1 MTVTAA
7 EMLAWCQELLNV
19 DDRRPQRTLAEYL
32 ALIPKTASLADLP
45 SGTPVLVRGDVDAKP
60 GATVGEGDVRLR
72 SMRDTLDF
80 GRKQGWKQVVFGH
93 IGRKPEE
100 TLAKVGKRLS
110 EILGCDV
117 PLVSDWLD
125 ESTMT
130 IADALQKQI
139 EASPPGTVLLLENTR
154 RYNIERV
161 LWKAKPADLPKLSEP
176 LAKLAN
182 EFAEKVGTAYVHEAL
197 SAGSLDAS
205 STIVPAAMRRVALG
219 LYEAREFEG
228 PMMRCLAAQLVV
240 FSGLKTDKLDDLE
253 AMIGRGTVKMVL
265 VAGSLAMALK
275 KAAAELDG
283 QSFSLGVAED
293 PARADQP
300 YYIAPARIEQARR
313 MIAEGR
319 AKGIEFVL
327 PVDFVLQD
335 GHSNAVIGPGD
346 QQFDVGPET
355 SALLRAQGRRV
366 YRQPQGQAGS
376 RVSQRC
382 VRHVRRPP
390 LCRGNQAVH
399 RPAQTVD
406 GRGGGGL
413 RGWWRRR
420 RSAREI
426 RPAQRRHAHVHRRR
440 HGAQRPRQRAGAVS
454 GGIGHGGQPQI
465 GRPIASSAAR
475 FSLGS
480 CAVFTRAGTTCAR
493 LARLFRRSHI
503 FRGRSIAPCALA
515 QPRPSESW
523 T

>member
-72 SMRDTLDF
+72 SMRDTLEF
-80 GRKQGWKQVVFGH
+80 GRKQGWKQVIFGH

-100 TLAKVGKRLS
+100 TLAKVGKRLG

-125 ESTMT
+125 ESTLT

-139 EASPPGTVLLLENTR
+139 AASPPGTVLLLENTR

-182 EFAEKVGTAYVHEAL
+182 EFAEKVATAYVHEAL

-205 STIVPAAMRRVALG
+205 STIVPATMRRVALG

-283 QSFSLGVAED
+283 QTFSLGVAED
-293 PARADQP
+293 PAKADQP

-335 GHSNAVIGPGD
+335 GRSSAVIGPGD

-355 SALLRAQGRRV
+355 SALYERKVGEFIDSHKGKPAAAFHNGVFGMFEDPRFAEGTKRFIGQLKRLTAAGVEV
-366 YRQPQGQAGS
+366 Y
-376 RVSQRC
+376 V
-382 VRHVRRPP
+382 
-390 LCRGNQAVH
+390 
-399 RPAQTVD
+399 
-406 GRGGGGL
+406 GGGEGGAALEKYGL
-413 RGWWRRR
+413 P
-420 RSAREI
+420 SDVT
-426 RPAQRRHAHVHRRR
+426 HTFT
-440 HGAQRPRQRAGAVS
+440 AGGTVLNA
-454 GGIGHGGQPQI
+454 
-465 GRPIASSAAR
+465 
-475 FSLGS
+475 LGS
-480 CAVFTRAGTTCAR
+480 EPVPY
-493 LARLFRRSHI
+493 LV
-503 FRGRSIAPCALA
+503 ALA
-515 QPRPSESW
+515 MAASRK
-523 T
+523 